1 MSLLRPFKATDL
13 FSFNHVNLDAF
24 TETYSIS
31 YYLNNLS
38 QWPDQFC
45 AVEDTRGTLMGYS
58 KLVIYIVYVVTG
70 LCLLSISLHAV
81 MGKTEGRGEDWQ

>member
-13 FSFNHVNLDAF
+13 FNFNHVNLDAF

-31 YYLNNLS
+31 YYMNNLS

-58 KLVIYIVYVVTG
+58 EHSGSHTLASELYSP
-70 LCLLSISLHAV
+70 LLFPV

>member
-13 FSFNHVNLDAF
+13 FTFNHVNLDAF

-31 YYLNNLS
+31 YYMNNLS

-45 AVEDTRGTLMGYS
+45 AVEDTKGTLMGYS
-58 KLVIYIVYVVTG
+58 EQLEELRVCAY
-70 LCLLSISLHAV
+70 SA
-81 MGKTEGRGEDWQ
+81 